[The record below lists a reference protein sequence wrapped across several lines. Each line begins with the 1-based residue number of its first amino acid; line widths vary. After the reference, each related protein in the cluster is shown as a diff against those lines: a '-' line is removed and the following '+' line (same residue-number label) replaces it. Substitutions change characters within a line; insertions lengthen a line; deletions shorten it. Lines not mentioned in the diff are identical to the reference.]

1 MMRQREHL
9 ERSLASLRTKMGKD
23 NQVQRQDHIRIMQEN
38 VHLIAEI
45 NELRKELKNS
55 RVRVGDLET
64 ALGVRSSKKA
74 NNKKN
79 NTNNKGDEI
88 TRDDTA
94 KLVDQQQQIDELTNV
109 ISRQQTQLISM
120 KGDKEL
126 TIEDLK
132 TKNRDLEKLIARN

>member
-79 NTNNKGDEI
+79 NNNKGDE
-88 TRDDTA
+88 TA